1 DRIDRRHL
9 RAVDHLYREARE
21 RRRVGPPDVEMPIH
35 PGGDDLERVRIA
47 VEVDEHRRSD
57 DAALEAV
64 EAVARRA
71 LREARLGTHRE
82 AGPSLTLAIPDV
94 DPAGERRRDDLDA
107 SVAVDVRGG
116 EAVADRFAHG
126 RRH

>member
-1 DRIDRRHL
+1 
-9 RAVDHLYREARE
+9 E
-21 RRRVGPPDVEMPIH
+21 R
-35 PGGDDLERVRIA
+35 LRIA
-47 VEVDEHRRSD
+47 VEVDEHRRGD

-82 AGPSLTLAIPDV
+82 ARPPLALAIPDV
-94 DPAGERRRDDLDA
+94 DLAGERRRHDLDA
-107 SVAVDVRGG
+107 AVAVDVPGG

-126 RRH
+126 RRYGTGREAVRARVHGDRIGH